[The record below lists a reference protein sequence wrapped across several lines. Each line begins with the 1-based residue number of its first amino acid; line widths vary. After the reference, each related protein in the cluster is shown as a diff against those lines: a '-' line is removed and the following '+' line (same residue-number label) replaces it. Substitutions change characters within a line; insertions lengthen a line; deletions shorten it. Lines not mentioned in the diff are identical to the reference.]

1 MRVNISIDSDLWET
15 IGRCADSLHI
25 SRSAFIS
32 LACSQ
37 KIQADSILDSF
48 PQFVDSM
55 RFLQSQK
62 NP

>member
-1 MRVNISIDSDLWET
+1 MRVNISIDSDLWDS
-15 IGRCADSLHI
+15 IGCCADNLHI

-32 LACSQ
+32 MACSQ
-37 KIQADSILDSF
+37 KIQADKILDSF

-55 RFLQSQK
+55 QFLKSQK